1 MYRSEKNHQAGMTL
15 IEVLIATLIL
25 SVGVLGLAGIQ
36 LNALKHTDSAL
47 MTTQASFIA
56 YDMLDRVR
64 ANSAANYS
72 FSGLDQ
78 RTGAISMSGVQGQDL
93 SDFKRHIRQ
102 FGGASAKGDIALSGN
117 QVSITLEWD
126 DSRATHRPGSFRTF
140 TLTSQIAPDFAG
152 SAS

>member
-1 MYRSEKNHQAGMTL
+1 
-15 IEVLIATLIL
+15 
-25 SVGVLGLAGIQ
+25 
-36 LNALKHTDSAL
+36 

-78 RTGAISMSGVQGQDL
+78 RTGALSMSGVQGQDL

-117 QVSITLEWD
+117 QVSITLKWD

-140 TLTSQIAPDFAG
+140 TLISQIAPDVAG